1 MLLLGL
7 GQLLILSVG
16 AGWPKLIE
24 IKESVVCVSGF
35 EFGPNFPEKAEAQ
48 EDDVNEEES
57 EGPFHDRV
65 IELDEC
71 EIQNSTEGEL
81 HRE

>member
-1 MLLLGL
+1 M
-7 GQLLILSVG
+7 
-16 AGWPKLIE
+16 
-24 IKESVVCVSGF
+24 SGF

-71 EIQNSTEGEL
+71 EVQNSTEGEL